1 MKLIVAIVQ
10 DQDLYLLREDLA
22 KKDFR
27 MTKLS
32 SSGGFLKIGNSTLLI
47 GVEDDRLEECLQI
60 IEEDCKSRQA
70 DSSLLNISAPVD
82 SYIPYPVE
90 VTIGGATVFVLD
102 VDKYFRF

>member
-1 MKLIVAIVQ
+1 MKLVIAIVQ

-22 KKDFR
+22 KNNFR

-47 GVEDDRLEECLQI
+47 GVEEERLDECLKI
-60 IEEDCKSRQA
+60 IEEDCKSREA
-70 DSSLLNISAPVD
+70 DASVLNVTLPTDA
-82 SYIPYPVE
+82 YMPYPVG

-102 VDKYFRF
+102 VEQFYRF